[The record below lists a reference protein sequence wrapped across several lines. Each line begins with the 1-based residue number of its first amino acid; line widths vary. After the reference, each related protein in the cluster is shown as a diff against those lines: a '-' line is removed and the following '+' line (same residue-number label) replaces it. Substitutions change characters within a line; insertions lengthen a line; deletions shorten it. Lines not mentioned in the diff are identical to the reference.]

1 MDSSDSF
8 SNEPQEFDPERTG
21 VHLDSDP
28 ADSTPDSES
37 SALANHDAEVHADP
51 FAFDEAASEPFVG
64 QWNQLVSRTNWDK
77 GRIIFDWR
85 EALIDASASATTYS
99 DEAWAQLVGGVT
111 GQHVGRLRRVYQRF
125 HSSYASYEGLFWTH
139 FQAAL
144 DWDDA
149 EMWLEGAVRES
160 WSVSKMRK
168 QRWETLGAL
177 PDQKP
182 ADDDIVVADL
192 DEDFEPALKDQPDPQ
207 SSKFDES
214 SAGPRSE
221 SPDFGDDQ
229 QHFEESDS
237 EDSGAA
243 IYASDVD
250 DSIEFVRP
258 FENLKD
264 LPEDVAEAFESFKL
278 AIIHHRAEGWSEV
291 PSEDVLASLDA
302 LKALVHAPSG
312 DE

>member
-8 SNEPQEFDPERTG
+8 SDAEQEFDPDRSG

-28 ADSTPDSES
+28 VDRLTDSDS
-37 SALANHDAEVHADP
+37 LAPSGDAEVHVDP

-77 GRIIFDWR
+77 GRIIFEWR
-85 EALIDASASATTYS
+85 EALIDASAPATTYS

-125 HSSYASYEGLFWTH
+125 HTTYESYEGLYWTH
-139 FQAAL
+139 FQGAL

-177 PDQKP
+177 PEQKP

-192 DEDFEPALKDQPDPQ
+192 DEDFEPALKDQPA
-207 SSKFDES
+207 SSSAKFDES
-214 SAGPRSE
+214 TAGPRSE
-221 SPDFGDDQ
+221 SPDFGDEQ

-250 DSIEFVRP
+250 DSIDFVRP

-264 LPEDVAEAFESFKL
+264 LPEDLAESFESFKL
-278 AIIHHRAEGWSEV
+278 AIIRHKAEGWAEV

-302 LKALVHAPSG
+302 LKALVYAPSG